1 MGKYEEYETK
11 LIFRQAQG
19 CNVAIDVGAN
29 IGYYS
34 YFCSK
39 SQKVYAFEPEENN
52 LKILRKN
59 LGVNEIKMLK

>member
-1 MGKYEEYETK
+1 MW
-11 LIFRQAQG
+11 LSMSAPIL
-19 CNVAIDVGAN
+19 AIIPTFG
-29 IGYYS
+29 
-34 YFCSK
+34 SK